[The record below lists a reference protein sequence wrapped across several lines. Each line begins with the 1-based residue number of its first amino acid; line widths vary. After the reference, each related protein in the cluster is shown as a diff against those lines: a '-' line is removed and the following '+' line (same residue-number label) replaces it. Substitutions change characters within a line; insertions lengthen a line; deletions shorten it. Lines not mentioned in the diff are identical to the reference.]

1 LSTAESHVETTADDV
16 DHGEVH
22 TWLEHLGAAG
32 LRLHLWERGVEMMA
46 IVTNF
51 VRMQRVSVTAVGP
64 ATHGC
69 EYLPKYVVYTGYTE
83 AKTKRTEVDVVS
95 MAEEVGVAGDLLGFG
110 QKMASNYPSLL
121 SRIDAEKS
129 QYGPGPEA

>member
-1 LSTAESHVETTADDV
+1 MSKAESLVETTVGDV

-22 TWLEHLGAAG
+22 TWLKHLGAAG
-32 LRLHLWERGVEMMA
+32 LHLHLWGFGAETRA
-46 IVTNF
+46 IATNC
-51 VRMQRVSVTAVGP
+51 VRMQTVSVTAVGL

-83 AKTKRTEVDVVS
+83 ATTTSELDVVS
-95 MAEEVGVAGDLLGFG
+95 MAEEVGVADELLGFW
-110 QKMASNYPSLL
+110 QKMGSNYPSLL
-121 SRIDAEKS
+121 SRTDAEKS